1 MSKPWLK
8 ALLVAVLFGSA
19 DAPAVVFCA
28 PTTNAIRQALATAEA
43 NGEADTIRII
53 IGTYVPSTGSI
64 AFPYSTSESH
74 ALTIEG
80 GWTFGCTERVDR
92 ADLTVLGGA
101 GERRVLRINA
111 TGSGAVT
118 VRNLTLEDG
127 ESETR
132 GAGLSIENSGSPFM
146 LPFAGNV
153 VVERVVFL
161 FNRTAAEAGALA
173 ISTSGNSITV
183 RGSLF
188 AFNRCGNDNCA
199 LLINSRNDS
208 PTTVLFGG
216 NTVAL
221 NTCNLGASSCDSGGA
236 RFTGEQNLVI
246 YDNLFA
252 FHSGGDISLQNPV
265 VEADL
270 YYNNFDVLIGNPDT
284 EVGTV
289 NVANPEFVD
298 ALAEDFRLQPTS
310 PVRNIGNAPFPL
322 PGVDLDGKP
331 RIVGSAPDLG
341 AYEVPDSLFA
351 DGFDGDD
358 R

>member
-1 MSKPWLK
+1 MRTSWLK
-8 ALLVAVLFGSA
+8 ATMIVLILAAGNASA
-19 DAPAVVFCA
+19 AVFCA
-28 PTTNAIRQALATAEA
+28 ATTNTIRQALASAEA
-43 NGEADTIRII
+43 NGESDTIRII
-53 IGTYVPSTGSI
+53 IGTYVPSSGTV

-80 GWTFGCTERVDR
+80 GWTFGCGERVDR

-101 GERRVLRINA
+101 GQRRVLRINA
-111 TGSGAVT
+111 NGSGAVT

-132 GAGLSIENSGSPFM
+132 GAGLSIENSGSPF
-146 LPFAGNV
+146 LQPFAGNV

-161 FNRTAAEAGALA
+161 FNRSAAEAGALA
-173 ISTSGNSITV
+173 ISTSGNSVTV

-188 AFNRCGNDNCA
+188 AFNRCGDDNCA
-199 LLINSRNDS
+199 LLINSRADS
-208 PTTVLFGG
+208 PMTMRFGG
-216 NTVAL
+216 NTVAF
-221 NTCNLGASSCDSGGA
+221 NTCNLGATACDSGGA
-236 RFTGEQNLVI
+236 RFSGEQHAVI

-252 FHSGGDISLQNPV
+252 FHSGGDVSLQNPV

-270 YYNNFDVLIGNPDT
+270 YYNNIDVLIGSADT

-322 PGVDLDGKP
+322 PSVDLDGKQ

-341 AYEVPDSLFA
+341 AYEVPDFIFV
-351 DGFDGDD
+351 DGFDGDKP
-358 R
+358 